1 LNIEETGKIL
11 AVIKKEYPHEFKDF
25 SVQDKRAKVAFWQ
38 DMFADDDYGVVGAAV
53 KSYIATDTTGYAPKV
68 GQLKALIRK
77 LTQPDE
83 MSEQEA
89 VNLILKAASR
99 SNYGAKEEFE
109 KLPPICQRLAG
120 SPARLREWASM
131 DRATV
136 NSVVAS
142 NLMRSYKAI
151 AEKEREYQAL
161 PSNVKAVLEG
171 IKNNMRLEGGKESV
185 LENLALRSSEAD
197 G

>member
-25 SVQDKRAKVAFWQ
+25 SVQDKRDKVAFWQ
-38 DMFADDDYGVVGAAV
+38 DMFADDDYSVVGAAV

-89 VNLILKAASR
+89 VNLILKAATQ

-109 KLPPICQRLAG
+109 KLPPICQRLVG
-120 SPARLREWASM
+120 SPSKLREWAM
-131 DRATV
+131 MEEATL

-171 IKNNMRLEGGKESV
+171 IKNNMRLEGGKEGG
-185 LENLALRSSEAD
+185 LKNLALRSSETD
-197 G
+197 E

>member
-1 LNIEETGKIL
+1 MTIEETGKIL

-25 SVQDKRAKVAFWQ
+25 SIQDKRDKVAFWQ
-38 DMFADDDYGVVGAAV
+38 DMFADDDYSVVGAAI
-53 KSYIATDTTGYAPKV
+53 KSYIATDTTGFAPKI
-68 GQLKALIRK
+68 GQIKALIRK

-109 KLPPICQRLAG
+109 KLPPICQRLVG
-120 SPARLREWASM
+120 SPSKLREWAM
-131 DRATV
+131 MEEATL

-151 AEKEREYQAL
+151 AEREREYQAL
-161 PSNVKAVLEG
+161 PSNVKTLIDGVR
-171 IKNNMRLEGGKESV
+171 KNLMLEGGK
-185 LENLALRSSEAD
+185 
-197 G
+197 